1 MYKDIVIYKITVIGT
16 NVQSSVTLIT
26 LLENLLEN
34 KLHNFAFEFFNAWF
48 FFNVLN
54 MEEKNI
60 KYEIQWKLE
69 SE

>member
-34 KLHNFAFEFFNAWF
+34 KLHNFAFEFFNACF
-48 FFNVLN
+48 FFNVLS
-54 MEEKNI
+54 MEEK
-60 KYEIQWKLE
+60 KYRI
-69 SE
+69 